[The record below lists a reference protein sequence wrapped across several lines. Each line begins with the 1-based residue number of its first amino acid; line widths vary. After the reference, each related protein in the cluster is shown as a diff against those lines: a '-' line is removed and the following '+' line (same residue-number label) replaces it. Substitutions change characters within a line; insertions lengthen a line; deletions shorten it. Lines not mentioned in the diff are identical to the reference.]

1 MFVKMNRELELQK
14 VHHGRELILLFIF
27 GSHCCMLWIDDVA
40 LNVSYI
46 AARKKC
52 SRSFACSWQYVGM
65 VSKNEM
71 MLLSISTNR
80 LLNNTNSCRLICY
93 CFPREC
99 LSSSSVNELCFLCPN
114 CISVLLYVGPPHL
127 FLFQL

>member
-46 AARKKC
+46 AARKNVRV
-52 SRSFACSWQYVGM
+52 RSPVLG
-65 VSKNEM
+65 
-71 MLLSISTNR
+71 ST
-80 LLNNTNSCRLICY
+80 SEW
-93 CFPREC
+93 FPKTR
-99 LSSSSVNELCFLCPN
+99 
-114 CISVLLYVGPPHL
+114 
-127 FLFQL
+127 